1 MSNSKVIERLGNH
14 ILVDGF
20 HVVVNTEA
28 SHDSYIVDAE
38 NGKEYLDCYSQFAS
52 QPLGWNHP
60 YL

>member
-38 NGKEYLDCYSQFAS
+38 NGKEYLDC
-52 QPLGWNHP
+52 
-60 YL
+60 